1 MRWFLNLDFIIWLS
15 CTVVGALIKTFLLD
29 DSLLSFFATG
39 TIVVIVA
46 STLSKKAGRKRTSDP
61 TLD

>member
-1 MRWFLNLDFIIWLS
+1 MWRFLEFIIWFS
-15 CTVVGALIKTFLLD
+15 CVVVGALIKKFFLD

-46 STLSKKAGRKRTSDP
+46 SAISKKVAKSRTSDP
-61 TLD
+61 TSD

>member
-1 MRWFLNLDFIIWLS
+1 MQWFLNLDFIIWLS

-39 TIVVIVA
+39 TIVVIAA
-46 STLSKKAGRKRTSDP
+46 STLSKKVGKKRTSDP
-61 TLD
+61 TSD

>member
-1 MRWFLNLDFIIWLS
+1 MRWFLSLDFIIWLS
-15 CTVVGALIKTFLLD
+15 CVVVGALIKTFLLD

-46 STLSKKAGRKRTSDP
+46 STISKKVEKNRTSDP
-61 TLD
+61 TSD